1 MTTHIAPAASTRSF
15 VSTPPASTPPAST
28 WAAIYL
34 GVAAATLPAVLPVM
48 VGVFADRF
56 GYGVAGAGTIA
67 ALNMGGILVGS
78 LLCPLITAR
87 FGWAVVIRAALAVMI
102 AGNLLTMLD
111 GHYGYVAAT
120 RFLSGLGEGVVGGIC
135 YAAMG
140 RSARPERSISI
151 YFAGQSV
158 VGMVGMGSFGWI
170 AASLGWPWIF
180 LILSAITLPGFWLAP
195 LIGRA
200 QPAPAGPR
208 RGRLSANPLVIGALA
223 CILLYFIGM
232 ASLWPFLERIGI
244 GKGLS
249 PGTVAFALSA
259 SAFGGLAGSLVAS
272 VVAGRLPR
280 TIGLLSGLALL
291 VAGVGGLAFL
301 PGTTPFVLAV
311 SLFAFAWP
319 FQYAFQ
325 FGLLASVDRDG
336 RLIALTPAVTGGG
349 LAVGPAIGGLLL
361 QNLSLGAVSAFCLLC
376 VIVAVAGT
384 IGLRP
389 RSAD

>member
-1 MTTHIAPAASTRSF
+1 MTAHIAPAASPTPF
-15 VSTPPASTPPAST
+15 VSTPPAST

-67 ALNMGGILVGS
+67 ALNMGGILIGS

-87 FGWAVVIRAALAVMI
+87 FGWGGVVRAALAVMI

-151 YFAGQSV
+151 YFAGQSI

-180 LILSAITLPGFWLAP
+180 LILSAITLPGFWLASV
-195 LIGRA
+195 IGRA

-208 RGRLSANPLVIGALA
+208 QGRLSINPLVIGALA

-249 PGTVAFALSA
+249 PGTVAFALSV

-280 TIGLLSGLALL
+280 TIGLLSGLCLL

-301 PGTTPFVLAV
+301 PGTTPFIISV

-325 FGLLASVDRDG
+325 FGQLASVDRGG

-349 LAVGPAIGGLLL
+349 LALGPAIGGLLL

-376 VIVAVAGT
+376 VVVAVAGT
-384 IGLRP
+384 LSLRP
-389 RSAD
+389 RSVD

>member
-1 MTTHIAPAASTRSF
+1 MTADPSSAPSSMPAP
-15 VSTPPASTPPAST
+15 TPRAST

-56 GYGVAGAGTIA
+56 GYGVAGAGTVA
-67 ALNMGGILVGS
+67 ALNMAGILVGS

-87 FGWAVVIRAALAVMI
+87 FGWAAVVRASLAVMI

-111 GHYGYVAAT
+111 DHYGYVAAT
-120 RFLSGLGEGVVGGIC
+120 RLLSGLGEGVVGGIC

-158 VGMVGMGSFGWI
+158 VGMIGMGSFGWI
-170 AASLGWPWIF
+170 AASLGWPWLF
-180 LILSAITLPGFWLAP
+180 LILSAIAVPGFWLAAV
-195 LIGRA
+195 IGRA
-200 QPAPAGPR
+200 QPEAAAGPR
-208 RGRLSANPLVIGALA
+208 AARSPGNPLVIGALA

-249 PGTVAFALSA
+249 PGIVAFALSA
-259 SAFGGLAGSLVAS
+259 SAFGGLAGSLVAGA
-272 VVAGRLPR
+272 VADRLSR
-280 TIGLLSGLALL
+280 TTGLLSGLGLL
-291 VAGVGGLAFL
+291 AAAVGGLLFM
-301 PGTTPFVLAV
+301 PGTGAFVLSV

-325 FGLLASVDRDG
+325 FGLLASLDRDG
-336 RLIALTPAVTGGG
+336 RLIALTPAMTGGG

-361 QNLSLGAVSAFCLLC
+361 ENLSLGAVTAFCLVC
-376 VIVAVAGT
+376 VVAAVGGT
-384 IGLRP
+384 IRLRARP
-389 RSAD
+389 A

>member
-1 MTTHIAPAASTRSF
+1 MTASMAPAAALTTS
-15 VSTPPASTPPAST
+15 AATPPAST

-56 GYGVAGAGTIA
+56 GYGVAAAGTIA

-87 FGWAVVIRAALAVMI
+87 FGWGPVVRASLAVMI
-102 AGNLLTMLD
+102 LGNLLTMLGD
-111 GHYGYVAAT
+111 QYGYVAAT
-120 RFLSGLGEGVVGGIC
+120 RLLSGLGEGVVGGIC

-170 AASLGWPWIF
+170 AATLGWPWLF
-180 LILSAITLPGFWLAP
+180 LILSVIALPGFWLAP
-195 LIGRA
+195 VIGRA
-200 QPAPAGPR
+200 QPAAGGAR
-208 RGRLSANPLVIGALA
+208 QGRASANPLVIGALA
-223 CILLYFIGM
+223 CILLYFVGM

-249 PGTVAFALSA
+249 PGTVAFALSV

-272 VVAGRLPR
+272 LVAGRLPR
-280 TIGLLSGLALL
+280 TIGLLSGLAIL

-301 PGTTPFVLAV
+301 PGTLPFVLSV

-336 RLIALTPAVTGGG
+336 RLIALTPAMTGGG
-349 LAVGPAIGGLLL
+349 LALGPAIGGLLL
-361 QNLSLGAVSAFCLLC
+361 ENLSLGAVGAFCLLC
-376 VIVAVAGT
+376 VVAAVAAT

-389 RSAD
+389 RPAP

>member
-1 MTTHIAPAASTRSF
+1 MTAHIAPAASPTSF
-15 VSTPPASTPPAST
+15 VSTPPAST

-67 ALNMGGILVGS
+67 ALNMGGILIGS

-87 FGWAVVIRAALAVMI
+87 FGWAAVIRAALAVMI

-151 YFAGQSV
+151 YFAGQSI

-180 LILSAITLPGFWLAP
+180 LILSAITLPGFWLAAV
-195 LIGRA
+195 IGRA
-200 QPAPAGPR
+200 QPPPAGPR
-208 RGRLSANPLVIGALA
+208 QGRLSANPLVIGALA

-280 TIGLLSGLALL
+280 TTGLLSGLALL
-291 VAGVGGLAFL
+291 VAGVGALAFL
-301 PGTTPFVLAV
+301 PGTAPFILAV

-325 FGLLASVDRDG
+325 FGLLASVDRGG
-336 RLIALTPAVTGGG
+336 RLIPLTPAVTGGG
-349 LAVGPAIGGLLL
+349 LAIGPAIGGLLL

-376 VIVAVAGT
+376 VVVAVAGT
-384 IGLRP
+384 ISLRP